1 MKGFST
7 HLLNLTNLE
16 LHGIRGK
23 SNRREWTDATFD
35 FVVQTT
41 LLIIIIKLLNIGP
54 IGGSNNMYIFKN
66 MINL

>member
-23 SNRREWTDATFD
+23 SNPRDWNDATFD
-35 FVVQTT
+35 LVVQTT

-54 IGGSNNMYIFKN
+54 MCGSNNMYIFKD